1 MVVGVCRI
9 TLSIPGNDS
18 LKGKRAVVR
27 PLLDRVRARFNVAA
41 AEVDALDSL
50 RTAVLGFAV
59 VSNDGAHANSMIDT
73 VADFVAAQGKAVVVG
88 RNMELLHVGELGMG
102 RRHGA

>member
-41 AEVDALDSL
+41 AEVGALDAL

-73 VADFVAAQGKAVVVG
+73 VADFVSGQGKAIVTG
-88 RNMELLHVGELGMG
+88 RSMELLHVGELGTG
-102 RRHGA
+102 RRHGP

>member
-27 PLLDRVRARFNVAA
+27 PLLDRVRARFSVAA
-41 AEVDALDSL
+41 AEVDAMDSH

-73 VADFVAAQGKAVVVG
+73 VADFVAAQGKALVVG